1 MRDLHR
7 HMAALL
13 VLTAALAILPASAQD
28 QQPEYRLGAGDTVRI
43 AVFQNPDLTLETRVG
58 ENGMITFP
66 LIGPIKIG
74 GLTLGAAEQAIAEA
88 LRSGGFIKQA
98 QVSMMVVQNR
108 STQVS
113 VLGQVNKPGRFPL
126 ETLNT
131 RLSEMLAIAGGVSN
145 TGADVA
151 IVSGMR
157 NGNQFRKEVDVSGM
171 FLDHRLQDDLV
182 VASGD
187 VIYVHRMP
195 VYYIYG
201 EVQRA
206 GSYRVER
213 GMTVRQALAQGGGL
227 TARGTERGV
236 TLYRHSAA
244 GQTETRT
251 AALDDLVQP
260 GVVLYVKESL
270 F

>member
-1 MRDLHR
+1 MRYLNCL
-7 HMAALL
+7 MAAL
-13 VLTAALAILPASAQD
+13 VLIALAILPASAQD
-28 QQPEYRLGAGDTVRI
+28 PQPEYRLGAGDTVRI
-43 AVFQNPDLTLETRVG
+43 AVYQNPDLTLETRVG
-58 ENGMITFP
+58 DNGMITFP
-66 LIGPIKIG
+66 LIGSIRIA

-88 LRSGGFIKQA
+88 LRSGGFVKQA

-126 ETLNT
+126 ETPNT

-151 IVSGMR
+151 IVSGTR
-157 NGNQFRKEVDVSGM
+157 NGKPFQKEVDISGV
-171 FLDHRLQDDLV
+171 FLDHKLQDDLV

-201 EVQRA
+201 EVQKA
-206 GSYRVER
+206 GSYPVER
-213 GMTVRQALAQGGGL
+213 GMTVRQALAQGGGF
-227 TARGTERGV
+227 TTRGTERGI
-236 TLYRHSAA
+236 TLYRQSGA
-244 GQTETRT
+244 GQTENR
-251 AALDDLVQP
+251 AAGLDELVKP
-260 GVVLYVKESL
+260 GDVLYIKERL

>member
-1 MRDLHR
+1 MRHLNR
-7 HMAALL
+7 LVPAL
-13 VLTAALAILPASAQD
+13 VLTAALAIPSAAAQD
-28 QQPEYRLGAGDTVRI
+28 EQSVYRLGADDIVRI
-43 AVFQNPDLTLETRVG
+43 VVFQNPDLTLETRIG

-74 GLTLGAAEQAIAEA
+74 GSTIATAEHAIAEA
-88 LRSGGFIKQA
+88 LRSGGFIKQP
-98 QVSMMVVQNR
+98 QVNILVVQIR

-113 VLGQVNKPGRFPL
+113 VLGQVNRPGRFPL

-151 IVSGMR
+151 IVSGTR
-157 NGNQFRKEVDVSGM
+157 NGKSFQKEVDISGM
-171 FLDHRLQDDLV
+171 FLDHRVQDDLV

-227 TARGTERGV
+227 TTRGTERGV
-236 TLYRHSAA
+236 TLYRQSGA
-244 GQTETRT
+244 GQTENRT
-251 AALDDLVQP
+251 AGLEELVKP
-260 GVVLYVKESL
+260 GDVLYVKESL

>member
-1 MRDLHR
+1 MRYWNRL
-7 HMAALL
+7 MAAL
-13 VLTAALAILPASAQD
+13 VLAAVLAVLPANAQD
-28 QQPEYRLGAGDTVRI
+28 QAPEYRLGPGDTVRI
-43 AVFQNPDLTLETRVG
+43 AVFQNPDLTLEARVG

-74 GLTLGAAEQAIAEA
+74 GLTVGAAEQAIAEA

-98 QVSMMVVQNR
+98 QVTMMLVQNR

-126 ETLNT
+126 ETPNT

-157 NGNQFRKEVDVSGM
+157 NGKQFRKEVDISGM
-171 FLDHRLQDDLV
+171 FLDQKPQDDLV
-182 VASGD
+182 LASGD

-201 EVQRA
+201 EVQKA
-206 GSYRVER
+206 GSYPVER
-213 GMTVRQALAQGGGL
+213 GMTVRQALAQSGGL
-227 TARGTERGV
+227 TTRGTERGV
-236 TLYRHSAA
+236 TLYRQVA
-244 GQTETRT
+244 GQTENRT
-251 AALDDLVQP
+251 ARLDELVKP
-260 GVVLYVKESL
+260 GDVLYVKESL